1 MPDTPVILAGAAL
14 LTLADGFTP
23 ADLKL
28 LAVLLLIALVVE
40 GLSYLAGV
48 LGAKMGGASWK
59 GVAGA
64 LLGGVVF
71 KFAAGVTMVGL
82 VVVSVLAK

>member
-1 MPDTPVILAGAAL
+1 MSVVATVFACLLMLAGLVGALLPVVPDTPLILAGAAL

-28 LAVLLLIALVVE
+28 LAVLVLIALVVE

-48 LGAKMGGASWK
+48 LGARMGSASWK
-59 GVAGA
+59 
-64 LLGGVVF
+64 
-71 KFAAGVTMVGL
+71 
-82 VVVSVLAK
+82 